1 VTEDT
6 KLAWL
11 LHYCGQGMRLHPVWE
26 ITEEGR
32 CARGKPDCQPS
43 NWGKHPRFHDWP
55 NRASADPAQVTTWH
69 RQWPS
74 ANWAWVQDVTFTLD
88 VDPRNGGPEPDEFDG
103 WWLNLAGFELPPTLT
118 QSTGGGGLHLVF
130 RQPPGQEVRSGKIT
144 SGVEVKGVGGYILVA
159 PSNHR
164 SGGTYQIHRWTPPA
178 APPSELLPVLKK
190 KRTERDEEIAQDHE
204 SLDFD
209 AWLGQG
215 PTIDAGQREHLVRG
229 IGWMRE
235 RGYSLASAVVLAWQ
249 VAQTYRNQDPTDPW
263 SQDYVLGLVKDM
275 YGRYPGGGLTP
286 EQLEAVRRYQ
296 QKRPDPEF
304 ERKVAERMSIRRAD
318 RIARELLEREEA
330 GDDNRVTRL
339 VSLDELKAVER
350 PDYLVDQVLPG
361 VGLAMAFGMSGAG
374 KSFVELDLALSVANG
389 VESWFGWIIKH
400 SGPAIYVLR
409 EGEWGF
415 DRRVD
420 AWLQAHPG
428 CTQENLYILREGEE
442 LDLGS
447 WASVER
453 LIQDARGAKIQPAI
467 IVVDTQGQATV
478 GREENSNT
486 DMNAVYRNCKRLAWE
501 LGCLVSLV
509 HHTGWDVTRE
519 RGASAQRQAVDVVFG
534 VQSDG
539 RGAGIIRVE
548 KRREGVV
555 PETRYFQLTP
565 TNGSAVATQV
575 NPLSHAAAQL
585 QRQVELL
592 QEVIEM
598 VGLLNQ
604 TEGAVAKNRIWTA
617 IAERRR
623 EEHRTAPNKTLLN
636 SIIDGALETGNTPL
650 VNVGTPDRPLVQ
662 LRETG

>member
-1 VTEDT
+1 
-6 KLAWL
+6 
-11 LHYCGQGMRLHPVWE
+11 
-26 ITEEGR
+26 
-32 CARGKPDCQPS
+32 
-43 NWGKHPRFHDWP
+43 
-55 NRASADPAQVTTWH
+55 
-69 RQWPS
+69 
-74 ANWAWVQDVTFTLD
+74 
-88 VDPRNGGPEPDEFDG
+88 
-103 WWLNLAGFELPPTLT
+103 
-118 QSTGGGGLHLVF
+118 
-130 RQPPGQEVRSGKIT
+130 
-144 SGVEVKGVGGYILVA
+144 
-159 PSNHR
+159 
-164 SGGTYQIHRWTPPA
+164 
-178 APPSELLPVLKK
+178 
-190 KRTERDEEIAQDHE
+190 
-204 SLDFD
+204 
-209 AWLGQG
+209 
-215 PTIDAGQREHLVRG
+215 
-229 IGWMRE
+229 
-235 RGYSLASAVVLAWQ
+235 
-249 VAQTYRNQDPTDPW
+249 
-263 SQDYVLGLVKDM
+263 
-275 YGRYPGGGLTP
+275 
-286 EQLEAVRRYQ
+286 
-296 QKRPDPEF
+296 
-304 ERKVAERMSIRRAD
+304 
-318 RIARELLEREEA
+318 
-330 GDDNRVTRL
+330 
-339 VSLDELKAVER
+339 
-350 PDYLVDQVLPG
+350 
-361 VGLAMAFGMSGAG
+361 
-374 KSFVELDLALSVANG
+374 
-389 VESWFGWIIKH
+389 
-400 SGPAIYVLR
+400 
-409 EGEWGF
+409 
-415 DRRVD
+415 
-420 AWLQAHPG
+420 
-428 CTQENLYILREGEE
+428 
-442 LDLGS
+442 
-447 WASVER
+447 VER

>member
-1 VTEDT
+1 MTEDT

-11 LHYCGQGMRLHPVWE
+11 RTYCSMGMRLLPIWE
-26 ITEEGR
+26 YDAARGR
-32 CARGKPDCQPS
+32 CACSDPS
-43 NWGKHPRFHDWP
+43 CSPKNWGKHPRLNDWP
-55 NRASADPAQVTTWH
+55 NRATSDVAQVEAWH
-69 RQWPS
+69 QERPT
-74 ANWAWVQDVTFTLD
+74 ANWAWADTLTLD
-88 VDPRNGGPEPDEFDG
+88 VDPRNGGPAPDEFESF
-103 WWLNLAGFELPPTLT
+103 WLNLAGFALPPTLT
-118 QSTGGGGLHLVF
+118 QDTGGGGLHLVF
-130 RQPPGQEVRSGKIT
+130 KQPPDVQVRNGKIT
-144 SGVEVKGVGGYILVA
+144 DGVEVKGVGGYILVA
-159 PSNHR
+159 PSNHK
-164 SGGTYQIHRWTPPA
+164 SGGVYRWRDWRLPVDPPA
-178 APPSELLPVLKK
+178 ELLPTLRK

-204 SLDFD
+204 ALDFD
-209 AWLGQG
+209 AWLAQG
-215 PTIDAGQREHLVRG
+215 AQTTNGQRDHLLRG
-229 IGWMRE
+229 VGWMRQ
-235 RGYSLASAVVLAWQ
+235 RGYSLVSALVLAWE
-249 VAQTYRNQDPTDPW
+249 VAQTYQNQDPADPW
-263 SQDYVLGLVKDM
+263 TQEYVTDLVKDM
-275 YGRYPGGGLTP
+275 YARYEGGGLTT
-286 EQLEAVRRYQ
+286 EQLEFVRRYQ
-296 QKRPDPEF
+296 QSRPDPKLE
-304 ERKVAERMSIRRAD
+304 EKVAERVRWQRAD
-318 RIARELLEREEA
+318 RLARELLEREEA

-339 VSLDELKAVER
+339 VSLDELKAVEH
-350 PDYLVDQVLPG
+350 PDYLVDEVLPG
-361 VGLAMAFGMSGAG
+361 VGLATAFGMSGAG

-415 DRRVD
+415 DKRVD
-420 AWLQAHPG
+420 AWLQAHPSS
-428 CTQENLYILREGEE
+428 TQKNLYILREGEE

-453 LIQDARGAKIQPAI
+453 LVQDARGAKIQPAI

-501 LGCLVSLV
+501 LNCLVSLV

-539 RGAGIIRVE
+539 RGAGIIRIE

-555 PETRYFQLTP
+555 PETRYFQLQP
-565 TNGSAVATQV
+565 YNSSAVAVPV

-604 TEGAVAKNRIWTA
+604 TEGPVAKNRIWTA